1 MASRSPASDIPRR
14 HWVDALLPT
23 PWRPY
28 MRLARIDRPIGIW
41 LLMLPCWWGVAL
53 ATPSFPDLG
62 MLALFALGALVMR
75 GAGCTINDIVD
86 RDFDRRVAR
95 TQDRPIPSG
104 QVSARQAV
112 IFALFLS
119 LIGFIILI
127 QFNLFT
133 IFVGISSLLLVFIYP
148 FAKRYTYWPQA
159 VLGLTFNWGVLVGWS
174 AVHADLALPPL
185 VLYGAAILWTIAY
198 DTIYAHQDKDDDL
211 SIGVKST
218 ALLFGSATRWWLL
231 FFFAGTLVLVAL
243 SGWSIG
249 LAWPFYAV
257 LAVTA
262 AHFAWQMRSLDLD
275 NPRNCLRVFRSNRY
289 AGLLIFAGI
298 VLGQLAVS

>member
-1 MASRSPASDIPRR
+1 
-14 HWVDALLPT
+14 
-23 PWRPY
+23 